1 MSANTY
7 ERYLDGRALN
17 AKLASITSAP
27 PTSEVG
33 TPFEVFVN
41 YIAAGPRDQALIN
54 LAMCEDLE
62 HVPELMHPMSVT
74 TYRQMRNDAHLD
86 ALYRGTTMPILR
98 YKWMIDENGC
108 DPKRVQKLAGDL
120 GLPIK
125 GKDPAP
131 IPRYKRRFNFRR
143 HLQDA
148 LRSLYYGH
156 YGFEIVGEVEDPTIK
171 DGKLSG
177 GLWHLRKLA
186 PRPPH
191 TIDELRLD
199 AQGGLQE
206 VVQLT
211 QTFQGGGSAE
221 LSGGRGGGIPVERIV
236 WYAWDQEG
244 ANWWGRSWYRS
255 CYRNWLIKDRLVRVD
270 AVKHERNGMGVP
282 IGIGAQGYT
291 DPELQALARLAQS
304 FRAGENAGGAIPFGT
319 DLKLLGVQGSLPDT
333 ITSIRFHNEEMSRAF
348 LMMLIDLGST
358 KYGSRALGE
367 EFGTRLDLSQDG
379 VAQWF
384 KELFTEHVIEDYWD
398 WNYGDGE
405 EFTPRLEFEHDDDPR
420 VATADLALMIQ
431 NGVIEVDDEL
441 EKAVRDAMHLP
452 MKDEATTRLLPAL
465 QPQPSSDATVPDGQ
479 PPNVKDQPKPEAGK
493 ASVEL
498 TTGHLRFAPRA
509 SRASRQSLAVHP
521 EDVEDRM
528 EVE

>member
-1 MSANTY
+1 MSASTY
-7 ERYLDGRALN
+7 ERYRDSEQIN
-17 AKLASITSAP
+17 AKLAAAAGAP
-27 PTSEVG
+27 PTTEIG

-41 YIAAGPRDQALIN
+41 YMAHGPRDQALLN
-54 LAMCEDLE
+54 LAFAEDLE
-62 HVPELMHPMSVT
+62 HVPELMHPMSVV

-108 DPKRVQKLAGDL
+108 DPKRVARLAGDL

-131 IPRYKRRFNFRR
+131 IPRYKRRFVFRK

-156 YGFEIVGEVEDPTIK
+156 YGFEIVGETEDPEIK
-171 DGKLSG
+171 DGKLAG
-177 GLWHLRKLA
+177 GYWHLRKLA

-191 TIDELRLD
+191 TIDQLRLAPD
-199 AQGGLQE
+199 GGLKE

-211 QTFQGGGSAE
+211 QSMQGGGIE
-221 LSGGRGGGIPVERIV
+221 LTGGQGGGIPVERIV
-236 WYAWDQEG
+236 WYAWDMEG
-244 ANWWGRSWYRS
+244 ANWWGRSWFRS

-282 IGIGAQGYT
+282 IGVGAQGYT
-291 DPELQALARLAQS
+291 DTELSALARLAQS

-379 VAQWF
+379 VARWF
-384 KELFTEHVIEDYWD
+384 TDLFTEHVIEDYWD
-398 WNYGDGE
+398 WNYGEDE

-431 NGVIEVDDEL
+431 NGVIEVDLEL

-452 MKDEATTRLLPAL
+452 MKDESTTRILPTL
-465 QPQPSSDATVPDGQ
+465 QPASSSDATTPDGQ
-479 PPNVKDQPKPEAGK
+479 PPNVKDQPKPKAGK
-493 ASVEL
+493 ASAGVVAQARISSPVLERRDHIL
-498 TTGHLRFAPRA
+498 TYN
-509 SRASRQSLAVHP
+509 P
-521 EDVEDRM
+521 EQVEDRM